1 MNSAPA
7 VLSVRVGG
15 AGGRQFEEL
24 VGTCQDLQDW
34 CFIFIHLYTTVLTLE
49 QILIIIAGMPRESG
63 WGAVTKGV
71 SGGGAPAQQGSR
83 RIEQWKE
90 GGSGGTAPRR
100 ERKNGGV
107 GAAPPLYVTAHTTS
121 FMYYTCHSPLPSHPP
136 LPLPP
141 MPALCEHPPLS
152 PALWLQ

>member
-1 MNSAPA
+1 M
-7 VLSVRVGG
+7 GG

-90 GGSGGTAPRR
+90 GGSGTLG
-100 ERKNGGV
+100 
-107 GAAPPLYVTAHTTS
+107 APPPEEKENTGVWGQRPHY
-121 FMYYTCHSPLPSHPP
+121 M
-136 LPLPP
+136 
-141 MPALCEHPPLS
+141 
-152 PALWLQ
+152 